1 MIPQEIL
8 DARKVVEDYKRLN
21 QNTVKVV
28 VRRCPKMKCIYY
40 ETVKVDENAVQFAQ
54 LYKEKKKVRKQEKHL
69 GKQLMNAPKPKK
81 EKVVKVKKERP
92 KKYNTKGTTVDR
104 KARMQKCFNL
114 HQKGYSTD
122 EISKVVGINYSMTR
136 KDLRDYCKERKI
148 KMLGDASV
156 RVLKYVLQGMH
167 KVQIMKELNIT
178 DKAVLFHFRKLIA
191 YYPDL
196 EINKQPRKT
205 SYTTVR
211 TDTIQ
216 RLLKE
221 GKNTEEISDIMNI
234 KEESV
239 KNSIRRYEKKT
250 GIFVNKVLT
259 DTTEKVE
266 KELNLG
272 LNINQVSKKLNMH
285 WHSVKYHVDKL
296 QKNQI
301 KTQKNNLK

>member
-1 MIPQEIL
+1 
-8 DARKVVEDYKRLN
+8 
-21 QNTVKVV
+21 
-28 VRRCPKMKCIYY
+28 
-40 ETVKVDENAVQFAQ
+40 
-54 LYKEKKKVRKQEKHL
+54 
-69 GKQLMNAPKPKK
+69 
-81 EKVVKVKKERP
+81 
-92 KKYNTKGTTVDR
+92 
-104 KARMQKCFNL
+104 
-114 HQKGYSTD
+114 
-122 EISKVVGINYSMTR
+122 
-136 KDLRDYCKERKI
+136 
-148 KMLGDASV
+148 
-156 RVLKYVLQGMH
+156 
-167 KVQIMKELNIT
+167 MKELNVT
-178 DKAVLFHFRKLIA
+178 DKTILYHFRKLIA

-239 KNSIRRYEKKT
+239 KDSIRRYEKKT

-296 QKNQI
+296 QKKSN
-301 KTQKNNLK
+301 